1 MRRQGRSFFLLDK
14 AFLVLLEYRGVP
26 ERGEDR
32 SLTNGC
38 MNGRPVREDGLR
50 FGVCSPSAYGA
61 KQTNTQDSKNLTIL
75 KVWQPRVAARLRQES
90 N

>member
-14 AFLVLLEYRGVP
+14 AFLVLLEYRGAP

-38 MNGRPVREDGLR
+38 MNGCPVREDGLR
-50 FGVCSPSAYGA
+50 FGA
-61 KQTNTQDSKNLTIL
+61 
-75 KVWQPRVAARLRQES
+75 
-90 N
+90 

>member
-14 AFLVLLEYRGVP
+14 AFRILLEYRGVP

-32 SLTNGC
+32 SLTSGC

-50 FGVCSPSAYGA
+50 FGA
-61 KQTNTQDSKNLTIL
+61 
-75 KVWQPRVAARLRQES
+75 
-90 N
+90 